1 MPEFWAAA
9 PVSAPVIARESRRS
23 TLRLDPIAGLAY
35 ACGMAETGSLQRW
48 ATAVPLIP
56 PMPASPTVQPD
67 KAMPARMKHFVRL
80 AITTLSAFALTVQPA
95 AAQSILRDA
104 ETEALFH
111 DMSAPLIKAAGLD
124 PKNVDIVLI
133 GDPEINAFVAGGQV
147 VYVHSGLIQAADNAN
162 EVQGVIA
169 HELGHIASGDVIRG
183 SEGAKAATGITILS
197 LILGAAAI
205 AAGAGEAG
213 AGIFAAGQQA
223 ALGKYLAF
231 SRVQESGAD
240 QSGRRYLDTA
250 GISGKGMVSFFQK
263 LRGQEFRLA
272 IAQDNAYDRTHPLT
286 GERIQVL
293 RDSMSASPGWAK
305 PTDPALEARFQR
317 VKAKLFGFINDPK
330 DTLARYPVTNNTV
343 PARYARAYA
352 WHKSAYPEKAV
363 AEADAL
369 LAAAPNDPYLQ
380 ELKGQILLESGKPND
395 ALPVLRQAVQ
405 GTHYNPL
412 IAALFGHALIAT
424 ENPANFAEAKTVL
437 RTAIQRDNQN
447 PFAWYQLGTI
457 YAQEGDQARASLAT
471 AERFNLEGA
480 PLPAFSNARM
490 AMHGLTKGSN
500 DWIRA
505 QDIAMVSRAAINDD
519 PRLRKQAKRLPPT
532 DQ

>member
-1 MPEFWAAA
+1 MKRF
-9 PVSAPVIARESRRS
+9 
-23 TLRLDPIAGLAY
+23 
-35 ACGMAETGSLQRW
+35 LQ
-48 ATAVPLIP
+48 T
-56 PMPASPTVQPD
+56 
-67 KAMPARMKHFVRL
+67 
-80 AITTLSAFALTVQPA
+80 AITALSAFALTVQPA

-104 ETEALFH
+104 ETEALFN
-111 DMSAPLIKAAGLD
+111 DMAAPLIKAAGLD

-147 VYVHSGLIQAADNAN
+147 VYMHSGLIQASDNAN

-169 HELGHIASGDVIRG
+169 HELGHVASGDVLRG
-183 SEGAKAATGITILS
+183 SEGVKAATGITILS

-213 AGIFAAGQQA
+213 AGILAAGQQA

-231 SRVQESGAD
+231 SRTQESGAD
-240 QSGRRYLDTA
+240 QSGRRFLETA
-250 GISGKGMVSFFQK
+250 GISGKGMVAFFQK

-272 IAQDNAYDRTHPLT
+272 IAQDNGYDRTHPLT
-286 GERIQVL
+286 GDRIQVL
-293 RDSMSASPGWAK
+293 RDSMSQHPAWTK

-317 VKAKLFGFINDPK
+317 VKAKLFGYINDPK
-330 DTLARYPVTNNTV
+330 DTLYRYPVTDNSV

-352 WHKSAYPEKAV
+352 WHKSAYPDKAV

-380 ELKGQILLESGKPND
+380 ELKGQILLESGKPKE

-405 GTHYNPL
+405 GTRYNPL

-424 ENPANFAEAKTVL
+424 EDPSNFAEAKSVL

-447 PFAWYQLGTI
+447 PLAWYQLGTI
-457 YAQEGDQARASLAT
+457 YAHEGDQPRAFLST
-471 AERFNLEGA
+471 AERYNLEGA
-480 PLPAFSNARM
+480 PVPALANAQNAMRGLP
-490 AMHGLTKGSN
+490 KGSN

-505 QDIAMVSRAAINDD
+505 QDIAMVSRTAIDDD
-519 PRLRKQAKRLPPT
+519 PKLRRRYKPKP
-532 DQ
+532 DE